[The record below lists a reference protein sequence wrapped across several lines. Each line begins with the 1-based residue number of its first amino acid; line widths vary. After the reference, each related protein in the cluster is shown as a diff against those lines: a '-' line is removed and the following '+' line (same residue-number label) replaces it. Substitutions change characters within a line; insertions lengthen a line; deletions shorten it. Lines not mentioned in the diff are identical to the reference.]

1 MRQLIQDLQNGS
13 TLLAEVPAPQVSRG
27 HILVRTTH
35 SLVSLGTERML
46 VEFGR
51 AGWIEKARQQP
62 EKVRQVLDKIKS
74 DGLQPTL
81 EAVFRKLGEPLPLG
95 YCNAGTVVAVGEGV
109 TEFRIGDRV
118 ASNGRHAEY
127 VSVPKHLAARIPDGV
142 TDEEGS
148 FAVIGAIALQGIR
161 LVQPTFGETVVVTG
175 LGLIGLIAAQLLRA
189 NGCRVIG
196 LDFDSQKVALAESL
210 GIHAVQVGENTDPVQ
225 IVNTITH
232 AAGADAVLLTASTKS
247 NEVVSQAARMSRKR
261 GRIVLV
267 GVVGLDL
274 QRSDFYEKEL
284 TFQVSCSYGP
294 GRYDDQYEAQGHD
307 YPIGFVRWTE
317 QRNFEAVLAA
327 IADRRLQV
335 QPLITERVDLADY
348 AKIYGDMGR
357 KGSIA
362 SILRYPEAEPPTDAP
377 ATLLTLQPR
386 SFAGSRAVLGIIGSG
401 NFTGAMILP
410 VLSKLNADI
419 KYIASANGLSGTQ
432 LARKY
437 SVAHSTTD
445 YRHILQDPEVSAVL
459 ITTRHSSHARLCV
472 EALEA
477 GKHVFVEKPLAL
489 NELEIN
495 AIADALPHCPGT
507 LTVGFNRRF
516 SPFAQEAKQL
526 LGTAAAPLHVVATMN
541 AGHIPPNHWT
551 QDLSIG
557 GGRIIGEACHLI
569 DLIAFLSDSPV
580 QAVVTNA
587 LGPQSDLATDN
598 ASILLRMANGSTG
611 AIHYFANG
619 HKAYAKERVE
629 IYSQSRTIVIDNF
642 RRADYFG
649 FKKSGLSMRQDKGH
663 RAQFALFLER
673 LKNGGPAIIPAESL
687 LNTSRAALAAV
698 ESLRTG
704 AWVEIV

>member
-27 HILVRTTH
+27 HILVRTTR

-127 VSVPKHLAARIPDGV
+127 VAVPKHLAARIPDGV

-196 LDFDSQKVALAESL
+196 LDFDNQKVALAESL
-210 GIHAVQVGENTDPVQ
+210 GIHAVQVGENTDPVRL
-225 IVNTITH
+225 VEDLTDGT
-232 AAGADAVLLTASTKS
+232 GADAVLLTASTKS

-335 QPLITERVDLADY
+335 QPLITERVDLTDY

-362 SILRYPEAEPPTDAP
+362 SILCYPEAEPPTAGP

-410 VLSKLNADI
+410 VLSKLNAGI

-437 SVAHSTTD
+437 GIAHSTTD